1 MTFQRIVVALL
12 VLIVAGLGAIGY
24 FEWKMAVQVRTLKAF
39 VEGYVFNEAVIACE
53 QAKSSTPFKWNGGKS
68 TAVIGLN
75 SVKTDKY
82 TVSAS
87 YTLVADSV
95 YCDYDPIKRKA
106 EIGSSF
112 LEAGVTIRPCQA
124 WDGIVMAQGQGD
136 YRILHEAALR
146 DYLAG
151 VADLAATLGGEP
163 ASWSITEVG
172 DGNLNL
178 VFIVKGGR
186 GGIAVKQALP
196 YVRLVGESWPLPL
209 SRAHYEYLAL
219 SRQAELAPG
228 LVPALLHHNE
238 ALALTVMELLEPHI
252 IMRKGMVAGSQYPRF
267 VDDITTF
274 MARTLFFTS
283 DLAVSAAEKKQ
294 GIAAFA
300 GNHALCK
307 ITEDL
312 IFTDPYRVAEQNR
325 WTAPYL
331 DALAAELREDM
342 DLHVAISRLKLKFMA
357 SPEALLHGDL
367 HTGSIMVTGG
377 ETRVIDP
384 EFAFYGPMGFDV
396 GAVLANLLMAYFASA
411 GHERTPGER
420 RAFEA
425 WVLETV
431 ETVWNDFTRK
441 FLELWRAGAAGDAY
455 PASLFAGET
464 GAARL
469 EAERQAYMQRLFADT
484 VGFAAAKT
492 IRRIFGLA
500 HNIDFELIED
510 PRRRAISEAR
520 AVRLARAMML
530 EVGAFPTIADVTAA
544 ARKLR
549 DWQPEF

>member
-1 MTFQRIVVALL
+1 MTGDRA
-12 VLIVAGLGAIGY
+12 
-24 FEWKMAVQVRTLKAF
+24 
-39 VEGYVFNEAVIACE
+39 
-53 QAKSSTPFKWNGGKS
+53 
-68 TAVIGLN
+68 
-75 SVKTDKY
+75 
-82 TVSAS
+82 
-87 YTLVADSV
+87 
-95 YCDYDPIKRKA
+95 
-106 EIGSSF
+106 
-112 LEAGVTIRPCQA
+112 
-124 WDGIVMAQGQGD
+124 GD

-151 VADLAATLGGEP
+151 LPDLKAVLGGDP
-163 ASWSITEVG
+163 ASWKITEVG

-178 VFIVKGGR
+178 VFIVKGAH

-238 ALALTVMELLEPHI
+238 KLALTVMELLEPHI
-252 IMRKGMVAGSQYPRF
+252 IMRKGLVAGTRYSRF

-283 DLAVSAAEKKQ
+283 DLALSAAEKKE

-312 IFTDPYRVAEQNR
+312 IFTDPYRIAEQNC
-325 WTAPYL
+325 WTSPYL
-331 DALAAELREDM
+331 DGLAADLRDDLE
-342 DLHVAISRLKLKFMA
+342 LHVAISRLKLKFMA

-367 HTGSIMVTGG
+367 HTGSIMVTDSQ
-377 ETRVIDP
+377 TRVIDP

-411 GHERTPGER
+411 GHERAPGER
-420 RAFEA
+420 AAFEA
-425 WVLETV
+425 WVLEAV
-431 ETVWNDFTRK
+431 EKVWTGFAGK
-441 FLELWRAGAAGDAY
+441 FLDLWRAGVAGDAY
-455 PASLFAGET
+455 PASLFPGEK

-469 EAERQAYMQRLFADT
+469 EAERQAYMQRLFTDA
-484 VGFAAAKT
+484 VGFAAAKI

-510 PRRRAISEAR
+510 PRQRATTEAR
-520 AVRLARAMML
+520 AVRLARAMMV
-530 EVGAFPTIADVTAA
+530 ETAPFRTIADVTGA

-549 DWQPEF
+549 DWAPERTG

>member
-1 MTFQRIVVALL
+1 M
-12 VLIVAGLGAIGY
+12 
-24 FEWKMAVQVRTLKAF
+24 
-39 VEGYVFNEAVIACE
+39 
-53 QAKSSTPFKWNGGKS
+53 
-68 TAVIGLN
+68 
-75 SVKTDKY
+75 
-82 TVSAS
+82 
-87 YTLVADSV
+87 
-95 YCDYDPIKRKA
+95 
-106 EIGSSF
+106 
-112 LEAGVTIRPCQA
+112 
-124 WDGIVMAQGQGD
+124 GIVMTGDRAGD
-136 YRILHEAALR
+136 YRILHEADLR

-151 VADLAATLGGEP
+151 QPDIAALLGGDP
-163 ASWSITEVG
+163 ASWPITEVG

-178 VFIVKGGR
+178 VFIVRGAR

-219 SRQAELAPG
+219 SKQARLAPG
-228 LVPALLHHNE
+228 LVPALLHHNA

-252 IMRKGMVAGSQYPRF
+252 IMRKGLVAGTQYPRF

-283 DLAVSAAEKKQ
+283 DLALAAAEKKEA
-294 GIAAFA
+294 IAAFA

-312 IFTDPYRVAEQNR
+312 IFTDPYRIAEQNR

-331 DALAAELREDM
+331 DKLAANLRDDM
-342 DLHVAISRLKLKFMA
+342 ELHVAISRLKLKFMA

-367 HTGSIMVTGG
+367 HTGSIMVTDSQ
-377 ETRVIDP
+377 TRVIDP

-411 GHERTPGER
+411 GHERAPGER
-420 RAFEA
+420 AEFEA

-431 ETVWNDFTRK
+431 DKVWNEFARK
-441 FLELWRAGAAGDAY
+441 FLDLWRTGPTGDAY
-455 PASLFAGET
+455 PVSLFAGDK
-464 GAARL
+464 GVVRL
-469 EAERQAYMQRLFADT
+469 EAERQAYMQRLFTDT

-510 PRRRAISEAR
+510 PKRRAESEAR
-520 AVRLARAMML
+520 AVRLARAMMV
-530 EVGAFPTIADVTAA
+530 EAAAFRTIADVAGA

-549 DWQPEF
+549 DWQPELAG